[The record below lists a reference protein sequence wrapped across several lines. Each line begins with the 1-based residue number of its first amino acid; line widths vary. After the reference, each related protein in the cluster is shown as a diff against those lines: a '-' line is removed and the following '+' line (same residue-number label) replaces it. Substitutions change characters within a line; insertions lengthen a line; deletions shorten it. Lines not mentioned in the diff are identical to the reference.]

1 MYYKSFGEVL
11 KEKEEYRLKNSCSPE
26 LGKKLKELGI
36 EEEGIIEL
44 GKLLPKFI
52 PSHYWKI
59 VCNSTD
65 SKVDK
70 KAKMLIWLIEERIY
84 NYY

>member
-1 MYYKSFGEVL
+1 MYYKSFGEIL
-11 KEKEEYRLKNSCSPE
+11 KEKEAFKLANTCSPE
-26 LGKKLKELGI
+26 LVKKLKRLGI

-44 GKLLPKFI
+44 GQLLPNFI
-52 PSHYWKI
+52 PSHYWKM

-70 KAKMLIWLIEERIY
+70 KAKMLIWSIEERIY
-84 NYY
+84 IR